1 MIFIQDS
8 LSERNHQQEMV
19 FSLADKN
26 EPWADVCQVAY
37 FL

>member
-19 FSLADKN
+19 ISLADKN
-26 EPWADVCQVAY
+26 EPWVDVCQVVY
-37 FL
+37 VL